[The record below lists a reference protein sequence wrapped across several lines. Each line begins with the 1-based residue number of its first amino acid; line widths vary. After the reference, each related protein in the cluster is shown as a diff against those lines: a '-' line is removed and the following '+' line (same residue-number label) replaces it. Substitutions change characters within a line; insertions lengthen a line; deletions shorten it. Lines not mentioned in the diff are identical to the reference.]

1 MRRSL
6 AASFLASRL
15 TLAVWQTCHF
25 ASIDV
30 SDMMGTER
38 QGITKDITMT
48 RLDAKGDSLGVVDY
62 NDDQIEY
69 EEIADTEGDGGEC
82 LGQLGY
88 PTR

>member
-1 MRRSL
+1 
-6 AASFLASRL
+6 
-15 TLAVWQTCHF
+15 
-25 ASIDV
+25 
-30 SDMMGTER
+30 MGTER

-69 EEIADTEGDGGEC
+69 EEIADTEGDGGGC